1 MARRNIEE
9 NGLQKKMTLHH
20 TDLRALRSVLP
31 AGETDLVVSNPPYF
45 RQGCGGKA
53 PDALRQ
59 AAREESTCTIEDVC
73 AAAAYL
79 LKWGGTFSLIFRPE
93 RLADLFCALRQSGI
107 EPKRIRFVEKTAGQ
121 PPILVLVE
129 GRRGGRPGLVYEPPL
144 VIFASDG
151 RESEEMDRINFR
163 QDRKAGAL

>member
-1 MARRNIEE
+1 MRRSGIPV
-9 NGLQKKMTLHH
+9 KMG
-20 TDLRALRSVLP
+20 R
-31 AGETDLVVSNPPYF
+31 Y
-45 RQGCGGKA
+45 
-53 PDALRQ
+53 
-59 AAREESTCTIEDVC
+59 
-73 AAAAYL
+73 
-79 LKWGGTFSLIFRPE
+79 FSLIFRPE

>member
-1 MARRNIEE
+1 MLLWTGYVFTGATF
-9 NGLQKKMTLHH
+9 GCVVAPLLG
-20 TDLRALRSVLP
+20 LP
-31 AGETDLVVSNPPYF
+31 ASFG
-45 RQGCGGKA
+45 A
-53 PDALRQ
+53 ALGL
-59 AAREESTCTIEDVC
+59 AA
-73 AAAAYL
+73 
-79 LKWGGTFSLIFRPE
+79 
-93 RLADLFCALRQSGI
+93 LFCALRQSGI